1 MVGIDGI
8 ARQSAERE
16 KVYDGVRRRRLLPI
30 RSLLP
35 FYTINGGRINRD
47 TLALRPS
54 VDPLLSRP
62 SLNRQIEN
70 EEEGTVR
77 LSVRDKNTHTQ
88 RHGIQLLL
96 VELTA
101 SRAGRSTLE
110 WAKEITL
117 PRPTETMEE
126 ESLDGHVVV
135 VLEE

>member
-70 EEEGTVR
+70 EEGGDSPAVGAR
-77 LSVRDKNTHTQ
+77 
-88 RHGIQLLL
+88 
-96 VELTA
+96 
-101 SRAGRSTLE
+101 
-110 WAKEITL
+110 
-117 PRPTETMEE
+117 
-126 ESLDGHVVV
+126 
-135 VLEE
+135 